1 MYLCRVIYN
10 NYLNLILALLNAAKF
25 SLFDELCQFLWLLKR
40 ITSKLKIKY
49 NKERQCANEFYQN
62 FNEMHIV
69 PQRIYGFSKLN
80 NFFHV
85 ERHFAFMF
93 YSIHHI
99 SWTKLCVVQTK
110 GKQTH
115 VLPRR
120 RLPPVVRSVQTYIGG
135 KLNEPLQMKYTIGIK
150 CYDKAIN
157 VPHHLCIILEKGS
170 T

>member
-1 MYLCRVIYN
+1 
-10 NYLNLILALLNAAKF
+10 
-25 SLFDELCQFLWLLKR
+25 
-40 ITSKLKIKY
+40 
-49 NKERQCANEFYQN
+49 
-62 FNEMHIV
+62 MHIV

-110 GKQTH
+110 GKQTY
-115 VLPRR
+115 VLLRR

-157 VPHHLCIILEKGS
+157 VPHHLCIILEKLRKLYEIMIARNKKILYIYQS
-170 T
+170 AMLNIA